1 MPKYTKQLTNFTFS
15 FSSVSTFKTCPWS
28 FKLGYI
34 DKVERQ
40 QNFFS
45 NFGSFCHLILE
56 KYFSNKLDIWELLDY
71 YEKHYYEEVKELPP
85 SFLSQLAVSYY
96 DAGRKFFEEFDFDR
110 TEYEILD
117 VEEYVKGKDRKIKI
131 VIKPDVILKKKDED
145 EITLMDFKSSEI
157 FSKAGKLDEKK
168 LSGYKKQINIYAYYL
183 FLFKNIE
190 ISQAKLW
197 FVRSNT
203 FYSWKIDSTDVFDD
217 VEWFVNAA
225 KEIKKEEKWEAK
237 PEKFFCNVLC
247 SSKMAC
253 EYKAKM

>member
-96 DAGRKFFEEFDFDR
+96 DAGRKFFEEFDKENPWSGVDYDDQISHYTGKNVFITDGNQYFNR
-110 TEYEILD
+110 PGPRIVDSLKILA
-117 VEEYVKGKDRKIKI
+117 
-131 VIKPDVILKKKDED
+131 
-145 EITLMDFKSSEI
+145 EI
-157 FSKAGKLDEKK
+157 FHPEVFNFNLQGK
-168 LSGYKKQINIYAYYL
+168 G
-183 FLFKNIE
+183 
-190 ISQAKLW
+190 W
-197 FVRSNT
+197 
-203 FYSWKIDSTDVFDD
+203 
-217 VEWFVNAA
+217 
-225 KEIKKEEKWEAK
+225 EKWDET
-237 PEKFFCNVLC
+237 
-247 SSKMAC
+247 S
-253 EYKAKM
+253 